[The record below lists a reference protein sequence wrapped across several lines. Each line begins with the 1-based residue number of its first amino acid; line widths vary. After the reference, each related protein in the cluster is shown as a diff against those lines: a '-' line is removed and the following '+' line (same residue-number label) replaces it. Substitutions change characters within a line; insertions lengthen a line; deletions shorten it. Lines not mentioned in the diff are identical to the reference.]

1 MPVTDIKYVEVTGHK
16 LLWHTTHGEYVMCGN
31 LGKLEEVLPKKDFVR
46 INSCYIVNMK
56 YVTFVKT
63 QTVSIGAEELK
74 ISQSRKKD
82 FLRAMAEY
90 IGDGGVL
97 INVRTQRLFLVKG
110 AFHRRAAYCGNA
122 YRSPP
127 SQAQKIRVKG
137 GVKRDRV
144 YRACARN
151 ARAEHFGV
159 IHFFFIPCHIRV
171 HHRRDKALFQ
181 RKPENGDILRYSGVY
196 GATHRI
202 RVV

>member
-1 MPVTDIKYVEVTGHK
+1 MMPVTDIKYVEVTGHK

-90 IGDGGVL
+90 IGDGGGL
-97 INVRTQRLFLVKG
+97 N
-110 AFHRRAAYCGNA
+110 
-122 YRSPP
+122 
-127 SQAQKIRVKG
+127 
-137 GVKRDRV
+137 
-144 YRACARN
+144 
-151 ARAEHFGV
+151 
-159 IHFFFIPCHIRV
+159 
-171 HHRRDKALFQ
+171 
-181 RKPENGDILRYSGVY
+181 
-196 GATHRI
+196 
-202 RVV
+202 